1 MCICGGDTPNGF
13 GATELWKLTRFGKRE
28 NKLNLGAHIFRSD
41 YAIMTGLAPKW
52 SPFHVLCDDLHIV
65 GDTPYRFGVIQL
77 WSWQNLGN
85 VKIGFNVG
93 AYIFQSDYAII
104 TELAPK
110 WSPFHV
116 LCDDLN
122 IVGDTPY
129 RFGVTQLWSWLYYER
144 RKIWVELNHP
154 YLLNKDDSGGGT
166 HTKMM
171 HILYTFWWYQHC
183 WWYPVQIWSYM
194 ALTSTMFLQ
203 YRNTQSCTCISLM
216 KKTVVVGLTPKRCT
230 FCVCSD
236 EFTLSVISHTKF
248 EVILLICCEIRE

>member
-41 YAIMTGLAPKW
+41 YAIMTELVPKW

-93 AYIFQSDYAII
+93 AYIFQSDYAIM

-129 RFGVTQLWSWLYYER
+129 RFGVIQLWSWQNLGNVKIDFNLGAYIFRSDYAIMTELAPKWSPFDLLCDDLHIVGDTPYRFGVIQLWSWLYYER
-144 RKIWVELNHP
+144 RK
-154 YLLNKDDSGGGT
+154 SG
-166 HTKMM
+166 
-171 HILYTFWWYQHC
+171 
-183 WWYPVQIWSYM
+183 
-194 ALTSTMFLQ
+194 
-203 YRNTQSCTCISLM
+203 
-216 KKTVVVGLTPKRCT
+216 
-230 FCVCSD
+230 
-236 EFTLSVISHTKF
+236 
-248 EVILLICCEIRE
+248 